1 MNTAIIVAA
10 GSGTRFGSDI
20 PKQFVEILGKPV
32 MIHALERF
40 QACDTIDSIVL
51 VVATDE
57 VERTQELLEK
67 YPCSK
72 LARITS
78 GGRTRAESVYNGL
91 NNIDPATV
99 IVAVHDGARPL
110 VSTDEITQTIEK
122 AMEFD
127 AACLVAPVTDT
138 IKEIDGQM
146 IIGTI
151 DRRNLRRA
159 LTPQAFRIELLD
171 EAFAG
176 GNFDEAVTDESYLVE
191 KLGHAIAYVAGSPK
205 NIKITHPEDVLIAEE
220 YLLTYNKSK

>member
-10 GSGTRFGSDI
+10 GFGTRFGSDI

-32 MIHALERF
+32 LIHVLERF
-40 QACDTIDSIVL
+40 QECAEIDSIVL
-51 VVATDE
+51 VVAADE
-57 VERTQELLEK
+57 VERTKKILEK
-67 YPCSK
+67 YPFSK
-72 LARITS
+72 LTGITS
-78 GGRTRAESVYNGL
+78 GGRTRAESVYKGL
-91 NNIDPATV
+91 HNIDPATV

-110 VSTDEITQTIEK
+110 VSTEEIKQTIEK

-146 IIGTI
+146 IIGTV

-159 LTPQAFRIELLD
+159 LTPQAFKIELLN
-171 EAFAG
+171 EAFAD

-191 KLGHAIAYVAGSPK
+191 KLGHAIAYVAGSSK
-205 NIKITHPEDVLIAEE
+205 NIKITHPEDVRIAEE
-220 YLLTYNKSK
+220 YLLTYNLKK